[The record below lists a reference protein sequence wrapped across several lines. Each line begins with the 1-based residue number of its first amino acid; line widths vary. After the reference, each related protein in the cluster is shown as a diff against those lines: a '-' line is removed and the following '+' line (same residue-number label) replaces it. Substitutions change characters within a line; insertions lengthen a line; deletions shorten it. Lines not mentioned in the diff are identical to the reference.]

1 MEDVLVNSTALHLA
15 VHFGLE
21 NVAKVLLP
29 GAAAALRF
37 ASGPACRR
45 LTPLQAACYLGRST
59 LADLL
64 LQHGADVSAVD
75 QLGRSAL
82 HVACIRGHE
91 ACTRLLLLHGTET
104 SAVDNY
110 EVSALRY
117 ACSGGHEACTRL
129 LLQHGAETGT
139 VDHSGATALHDACQ

>member
-15 VHFGLE
+15 VHFDLE

-29 GAAAALRF
+29 GAAAALRL

-64 LQHGADVSAVD
+64 LQHGADASAVD
-75 QLGRSAL
+75 QSGRSAL
-82 HVACIRGHE
+82 HIACTRGHE
-91 ACTRLLLLHGTET
+91 ACTRLLLLHGTEA
-104 SAVDNY
+104 SAVDDD
-110 EVSALRY
+110 EVSALHY

-129 LLQHGAETGT
+129 LLQHGAETGA
-139 VDHSGATALHDACQ
+139 VEQGDFTALHCACR